1 MIWGIV
7 MNSIVEALAKALN
20 LSVDGV
26 SEILSSIK
34 DNTPQLYEQLVRE
47 WTYYTVLG
55 KASGVM
61 LIITG
66 IIIAYTLLFRY
77 ILEIDPEYIDYKEV
91 PESFSRNQ
99 YARIL
104 TQRNVNEAS
113 KTFRWLFTG
122 ITLSFIFS
130 MLLGIAKYILA
141 PNYSFLLNEILP
153 KLVNK

>member
-1 MIWGIV
+1 MD
-7 MNSIVEALAKALN
+7 NLLEALAKGMN
-20 LSVDGV
+20 ISINGI
-26 SEILSSIK
+26 SELLGSIK

-66 IIIAYTLLFRY
+66 IIIAYTLMFRY
-77 ILEIDPEYIDYKEV
+77 TLEIDPDYIEYKDV

-104 TQRNVNEAS
+104 TQQNVKEAS

-122 ITLSFIFS
+122 VFLSFILS

-141 PNYSFLLNEILP
+141 PNYSFLLNEIIP

>member
-1 MIWGIV
+1 MD
-7 MNSIVEALAKALN
+7 NLLEALAKGMN
-20 LSVDGV
+20 ISINGI
-26 SEILSSIK
+26 SELLGSIK

-66 IIIAYTLLFRY
+66 IIIAYTLMFRY
-77 ILEIDPEYIDYKEV
+77 TLEIDPDYIEYKDV

-104 TQRNVNEAS
+104 TQQNVKEAS
-113 KTFRWLFTG
+113 KTFRW
-122 ITLSFIFS
+122 
-130 MLLGIAKYILA
+130 
-141 PNYSFLLNEILP
+141 
-153 KLVNK
+153 